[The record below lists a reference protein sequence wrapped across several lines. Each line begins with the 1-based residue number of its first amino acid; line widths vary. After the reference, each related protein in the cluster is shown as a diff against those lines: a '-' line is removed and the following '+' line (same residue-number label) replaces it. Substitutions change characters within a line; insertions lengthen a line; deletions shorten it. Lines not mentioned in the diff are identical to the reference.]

1 MNKIAIAVHGGAS
14 EDSNFLRENQQE
26 IEQGLSQA
34 VEEAYCVLE
43 KRGSA
48 LDAVVAA
55 VQTLEDNPLFNAGCG
70 SALNCRGE
78 VEMDASIMDGSS
90 LQAGAVSMVECVK
103 NPISLARLV
112 MEKTAH
118 VFLSG
123 YGALEL
129 ATDYQ
134 LPLKPKSYFIKPHQY
149 ETFQRLFLSESKE
162 ERRTKKMTGTVGA
175 VALDLY
181 GNIAAGTSTGGV
193 SNSLP
198 GRIGDS
204 CIIGSGCYA
213 NNETCAVS
221 GTGVGEYLI
230 RGVVAHTIS
239 MMMEF
244 NMPLQQACDHVV
256 HERNQRLKGEMGVI
270 ALNRQGDFGF
280 SFNSEIMKRA
290 WKSTTEALQVKID
303 K

>member
-14 EDSNFLRENQQE
+14 EDSVFLRENQQE
-26 IEQGLSQA
+26 VEYGLAQA
-34 VEEAYCVLE
+34 VQTGYAVLE

-55 VQTLEDNPLFNAGCG
+55 IHILEDNPLFNAGCG
-70 SALNCRGE
+70 SALNSRGE
-78 VEMDASIMDGSS
+78 VEMDASIMEGRE
-90 LQAGAVSMVECVK
+90 LRAGAVSMVECVK

-118 VFLSG
+118 VLISG

-129 ATDYQ
+129 AKEYN
-134 LPLKPKSYFIKPHQY
+134 LPMELKSYFIQPHQY
-149 ETFQRLFLSESKE
+149 KEFQRLSLIETIDDQ
-162 ERRTKKMTGTVGA
+162 RNKKITGTVGA
-175 VALDLY
+175 VALDVH
-181 GNIAAGTSTGGV
+181 GDIAAGTSTGGV
-193 SNSLP
+193 SNCLP

-204 CIIGSGCYA
+204 CLIGAGCYA

-239 MMMEF
+239 LMVES
-244 NMPLQQACDHVV
+244 NRSLQQACDYVI

-270 ALNRQGDFGF
+270 ALNCQGEFGIA
-280 SFNSEIMKRA
+280 FNSEIMKRA
-290 WKSTTEALQVKID
+290 WRSSTEGLQVKID

>member
-134 LPLKPKSYFIKPHQY
+134 LPLEPKSYFIKPHQY

>member
-14 EDSNFLRENQQE
+14 EDSSFLRENQRDV
-26 IEQGLSQA
+26 EQGLSQA
-34 VEEAYCVLE
+34 VEQAYAVLE
-43 KRGSA
+43 KRGSS

-78 VEMDASIMDGSS
+78 VEMDASIMEGSL

-112 MEKTAH
+112 MEKTSH

-129 ATDYQ
+129 ATDYK
-134 LPLKPKSYFIKPHQY
+134 LPLEPKSYFIKPHQY
-149 ETFQRLFLSESKE
+149 EAFQRLVLSETKE
-162 ERRTKKMTGTVGA
+162 ERRNKKLTGTVGA
-175 VALDLY
+175 VALDIY

-204 CIIGSGCYA
+204 CIIGAGCYA

-270 ALNRQGDFGF
+270 ALNRQGDLGF

-290 WKSTTEALQVKID
+290 WKSSTEALQVKID